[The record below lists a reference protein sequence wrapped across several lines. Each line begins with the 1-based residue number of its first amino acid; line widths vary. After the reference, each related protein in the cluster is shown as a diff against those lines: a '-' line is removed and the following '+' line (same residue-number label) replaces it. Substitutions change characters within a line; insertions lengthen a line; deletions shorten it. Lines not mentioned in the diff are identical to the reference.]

1 MAEQRQTTK
10 VVLVVVL
17 AVALASV
24 LILRTGVLKF
34 GSRRGDAGT
43 GTQGKAGQTTTG
55 DTKNGASGPEV
66 QWKRPD
72 AVGPVVSD
80 PMRMDLSK
88 KKAATGK
95 TVAPPTEPEFLV
107 AGIIYSTQQPSSII
121 VDGRIL
127 HEGDTIYG
135 ATVTKIT
142 ETYAELKRG
151 DKTWQIKAGQ
161 SNKEPR

>member
-1 MAEQRQTTK
+1 MK

-24 LILRTGVLKF
+24 LVVRAGLVRF
-34 GSRRGDAGT
+34 GSHKGDATT
-43 GTQGKAGQTTTG
+43 GSQGKAAQAGAG
-55 DTKNGASGPEV
+55 DTKKDAASGAEV

-88 KKAATGK
+88 KKATTGPAA
-95 TVAPPTEPEFLV
+95 APPAEPEFLV
-107 AGIIYSTQQPSSII
+107 AGIVYSTQQPSSVII
-121 VDGRIL
+121 DGRIL
-127 HEGDTIYG
+127 HEGDTIHG

-161 SNKEPR
+161 TNKEPK